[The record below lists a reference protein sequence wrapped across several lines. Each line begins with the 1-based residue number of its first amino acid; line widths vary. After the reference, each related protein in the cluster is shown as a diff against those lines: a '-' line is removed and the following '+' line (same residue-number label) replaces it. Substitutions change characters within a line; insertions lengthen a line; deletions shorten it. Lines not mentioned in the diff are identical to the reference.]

1 MRTPTSAPGRT
12 VGGRYALLSAIGAG
26 GMGTVWRAFDEVLR
40 RDVAVKEV
48 LLPVGLPAAER
59 TLLCERTLR
68 EARAAA
74 SLNTPSVVTIY
85 DVVEEDNRPWIVMA
99 LVDARSLAD
108 IVRDRGPLPPAVV
121 AEVGLQILDALDAAH
136 TAGIL
141 HRDVKPGNILLA
153 TDGRATLTDFGV
165 ARSAGDVPLTS
176 TGLLIGS
183 PSYIAP
189 ERARGQRPG
198 PASDLWSLG
207 ATLYAAVEGRPPF
220 DEGEPLHTMTAI
232 VSDPPAPFRLAGP
245 LEPVLAGLLEKDPD
259 RRWDVDR
266 ARTGFRA
273 ALAGPAGTR
282 VIRAS
287 SAAPAAPAS
296 GGTRVLAAAAPPARG
311 RSARRRR
318 RRRAPMVVLLA
329 SLVVVA
335 VVAGYLWLPHAGRR
349 AHSPAT
355 HSASVFERYHDPAGF
370 TISIPPGW
378 KKEVT
383 ASNIVQFRD
392 PGGGRFLR
400 LLVNPTSA
408 PDMQVYFQVADRRTQ
423 RSLRGYHLIR
433 IDPARVGTADGADWE
448 FTHTQDGHRHV
459 LVRGLI
465 AGGTA
470 YAFYLSTREDQF
482 DAAKRIAGTVAD
494 SFSRTA

>member
-1 MRTPTSAPGRT
+1 
-12 VGGRYALLSAIGAG
+12 
-26 GMGTVWRAFDEVLR
+26 MGTVWAAFDEVLR

-48 LLPVGLPAAER
+48 LLPMGLAPAER

-85 DVVEEDNRPWIVMA
+85 DVVEEDDRPWIVMA
-99 LVDARSLAD
+99 LVDARSLAE

-121 AEVGLQILDALDAAH
+121 AEVGLQILDALAAAH

-153 TDGRATLTDFGV
+153 GDGRATLTDFGV

-232 VSDPPAPFRLAGP
+232 VSDPPAPFRLAGR

-259 RRWDVDR
+259 KRWDVDR
-266 ARTGFRA
+266 ARVGFRA
-273 ALAGPAGTR
+273 ALAGPDD
-282 VIRAS
+282 
-287 SAAPAAPAS
+287 
-296 GGTRVLAAAAPPARG
+296 TRVLAAPAPVAQRPHRPPV
-311 RSARRRR
+311 RRR
-318 RRRAPMVVLLA
+318 RRRAAPLVVLTI
-329 SLVVVA
+329 LVVAA
-335 VVAGYLWLPHAGRR
+335 VVAGYLWLPRVGRHA
-349 AHSPAT
+349 HPPAI
-355 HSASVFERYHDPAGF
+355 HKKAAFALYHDPAGF
-370 TISIPPGW
+370 TFSVPRGW
-378 KKEVT
+378 KKELT
-383 ASNIVQFRD
+383 PSKIVQFRD
-392 PGGGRFLR
+392 PAGGRFLR
-400 LLVNPTSA
+400 LLVSPTSA
-408 PDMQVYFQVADRRTQ
+408 TDMQEYFRVADRRTK
-423 RSLRGYHLIR
+423 RSLRGYHLVR
-433 IDPARVGTADGADWE
+433 IEPAKVGSADGADWE
-448 FTHTQDGHRHV
+448 FSHTQDGNRHV

-465 AGGTA
+465 TGGTA

-482 DAAKRIAGTVAD
+482 DASKAIAGTVAD